1 MTKNLIEKLD
11 QPEQFKLII
20 DLQKF
25 HDIYYQ
31 INSIFSEHDY
41 FLKVFELKNKFRHLS
56 MKQTKKQNIVGQL
69 STCLIEKNNG
79 FQVISIECA
88 KKQRKKLMPIIIIY
102 KLTKHIEIEPLCYF
116 SDDISKAYTNLY
128 STPTRMKQ
136 TNKNYQ
142 CYYCNKFFI
151 RSEKHQSHINNC
163 SGAPG
168 VVYDF
173 NNQNLI
179 SYQDNFHAKGDI
191 PFLIYFDFEI
201 TAPTDNCF
209 DPEQFLMS

>member
-1 MTKNLIEKLD
+1 MKIVLTKNVIEKLD

-179 SYQDNFHAKGDI
+179 SYQDNFMLRVTFH
-191 PFLIYFDFEI
+191 L
-201 TAPTDNCF
+201 
-209 DPEQFLMS
+209 